1 LVMLNPDHL
10 PPTADQQL
18 GSPVFSFEE
27 GWLAGVG
34 LGLLLIMAT
43 GVAGPPNPST
53 WYRRLS
59 GSATSCRAPRLR
71 PRPCSVLSTLSHIR
85 VVLRRSASSSI
96 ASVDA
101 ARSNPSPSLMP
112 VV

>member
-1 LVMLNPDHL
+1 MLNPDHL

-43 GVAGPPNPST
+43 LGWRA
-53 WYRRLS
+53 RR
-59 GSATSCRAPRLR
+59 
-71 PRPCSVLSTLSHIR
+71 IR
-85 VVLRRSASSSI
+85 RRGT
-96 ASVDA
+96 DD
-101 ARSNPSPSLMP
+101 
-112 VV
+112 